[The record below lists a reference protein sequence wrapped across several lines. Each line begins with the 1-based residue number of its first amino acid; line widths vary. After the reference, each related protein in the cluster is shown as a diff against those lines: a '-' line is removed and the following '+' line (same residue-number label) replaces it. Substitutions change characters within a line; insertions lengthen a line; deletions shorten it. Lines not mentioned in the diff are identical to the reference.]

1 MTTVARNALIT
12 GATSGIGRAIAETLA
27 ARGAHVLIT
36 GRNTQRGEHVAA
48 AIRSARG
55 HAQFVAADLSS
66 ARGMT
71 ELAIQSQKL
80 LGGVDILVNNAG
92 IYSFGP
98 TAETSEDAF
107 HAMYAVNVRAPYFLT
122 AKLAPGMASRR
133 WGRIVNITTM
143 VAYLGMAGAALYG
156 SSKAA
161 LQLLTQAWAA
171 EFGPNG
177 VTVNTV
183 APGPIRTPGTEGM
196 ADALEQ
202 LGKTVPAGRVG
213 TSAEVAAA
221 VAFLASEEAAYVNGA
236 TVSVDGGRAAV

>member
-1 MTTVARNALIT
+1 MNTTVRRALIT

-36 GRNTQRGEHVAA
+36 GRDKRRGEQVVA

-66 ARGMT
+66 AHSVA
-71 ELAIQSQKL
+71 ELAAQSEQL
-80 LGGVDILVNNAG
+80 LGGIDILVNNAG
-92 IYSFGP
+92 IFSFGA
-98 TAETSEDAF
+98 TADTSEEAF
-107 HAMYAVNVRAPYFLT
+107 HNMYAVNVRGPYFLT
-122 AKLAPGMASRR
+122 AKLAPAMANRR

-143 VAYLGMAGAALYG
+143 VAYIGMAGAAMYG

-161 LQLLTQAWAA
+161 MQLLTQAWAA

-177 VTVNTV
+177 VTVNAV

-196 ADALEQ
+196 GEALEQ

-213 TSAEVAAA
+213 TPADVATA
-221 VAFLASEEAAYVNGA
+221 VAFLISEEAAYVNGA
-236 TVSVDGGRAAV
+236 TLAVDGGRAAV